1 MDKIVLP
8 MIFILTATLM
18 DMLYCMPTYWCPVGR
33 YPDEN
38 GQCNLCYEN
47 CGADG
52 CTGPG
57 SHLGFGGCN
66 SCWLG
71 LEHHHHRVTCMSPF
85 TTVCPEGHYRKR
97 SHHNGQSLTMCK
109 RCHPLCRSCDGPGIS
124 SCETCRLYRWDGI
137 CISVCPVGSVMRGG
151 RHRTCVV
158 PGGHYGRG
166 SSAFY
171 LLPYRD
177 RNRHSP

>member
-1 MDKIVLP
+1 
-8 MIFILTATLM
+8 
-18 DMLYCMPTYWCPVGR
+18 MPTYWCPDGR

-57 SHLGFGGCN
+57 RHLGIGGCN

-85 TTVCPEGHYRKR
+85 TTVCPEGFYRKR

-109 RCHPLCRSCDGPGIS
+109 RCHPLCRTCDGPGIS

-137 CISVCPVGSVMRGG
+137 CISVCPVGSVMRGVS
-151 RHRTCVV
+151 HRKCVV
-158 PGGHYGRG
+158 AGGHYGGR
-166 SSAFY
+166 SRAFY

-177 RNRHSP
+177 RYRHSP